1 MAKQKV
7 SFKLRRVAEDDWE
20 ILAEYPGEKDRIIK
34 GLTSKADADDWL
46 NGDRRLQW
54 LRSQGY
60 AK

>member
-7 SFKLRRVAEDDWE
+7 AFKMQRVAENDWQ
-20 ILAEYPGEKDRIIK
+20 IIAVYPGEEDRIIK
-34 GLTSKADADDWL
+34 GLTSKADVDDWL
-46 NGDRRLQW
+46 VGDRRIQW

>member
-7 SFKLRRVAEDDWE
+7 AFKMQRVAENDWQ
-20 ILAEYPGEKDRIIK
+20 IIAEYPGEEDRIIK
-34 GLTSKADADDWL
+34 GLTSKADVDDWL
-46 NGDRRLQW
+46 IGDRRIQW

>member
-1 MAKQKV
+1 MAKQRV

-20 ILAEYPGEKDRIIK
+20 IVAEYPGEEDRIIK
-34 GLTSKADADDWL
+34 GLTSKADVDDWL
-46 NGDRRLQW
+46 NGDRRIQW

>member
-20 ILAEYPGEKDRIIK
+20 ILAEYPGVEDRIIK

-46 NGDRRLQW
+46 NGDRRIQW

>member
-7 SFKLRRVAEDDWE
+7 TFKLQRVAENDWQ
-20 ILAEYPGEKDRIIK
+20 ILAEYPGAEDRIIK
-34 GLTSKADADDWL
+34 GLTSKADVDDWL
-46 NGDRRLQW
+46 NGDRRIQW

>member
-1 MAKQKV
+1 MAKPRV

-20 ILAEYPGEKDRIIK
+20 IVAEYPGENDRIIK
-34 GLTSKADADDWL
+34 GLTSKADVDDWL
-46 NGDRRLQW
+46 NGDRRIQW